1 MAFDPSVIG
10 SIGDTQADI
19 PGALGKA
26 ATLRDMTNR
35 NQLNELQLHGAQ
47 EEAREKS
54 KVNDILK
61 KSDYTTPQG
70 LAKTAAE
77 VNRVSPRS
85 AMDLLKQGQQY
96 QSGQVQAQL
105 DQYSLA
111 EKRQDLIVGTLDGVI
126 AEARNLKNNGG
137 SDLDVNALI
146 TQRMPQA
153 LQQLRN
159 AKLSDGAPALPDD
172 QLKMVSSQPFTLATL
187 ESWEAKSK
195 QGQAQIK
202 QRLEQFKADTQAKG
216 QQTRERGEDER
227 ERADKAREAMAEQKR
242 TASTF
247 GGKEGELLGAM
258 ADRGVALP
266 AGFRSKEQMKATL
279 SSLIARHPDQSASQ
293 IAEVIETGQI
303 SFGSEKKETQISAAI
318 AGKIRYAE
326 EEIKRIVPLVQQAS
340 AAVPRGQ
347 FVPWNQLKQY
357 SNTKISDPALK
368 KFKSYMTTLSNSYDV
383 LAARGGTDV
392 EKRKH
397 NREMFDTADSPE
409 ALQAALDAV
418 LTEAKISGEAAQ
430 ASTTPRLNNPSQPAA
445 PGQGGAGAPAGQAP
459 GHALAPGAKYTH
471 PSGATVEIIG

>member
-19 PGALGKA
+19 PGAIGRGTQLKDMINREQLG
-26 ATLRDMTNR
+26 
-35 NQLNELQLHGAQ
+35 ELQLHGAK
-47 EEAREKS
+47 EEAAEKS

-61 KSDYTTPQG
+61 KSDYTTPAG

-111 EKRQDLIVGTLDGVI
+111 EKRQDLIVSTLDGVI
-126 AEARNLKNNGG
+126 AEARNLKNSGG

-153 LQQLRN
+153 IQSLRSQ
-159 AKLSDGAPALPDD
+159 KLPDGAPALPDD
-172 QLKMVSSQPFTLATL
+172 QLKMVTSQPFSLATL

-227 ERADKAREAMAEQKR
+227 ERADRKREELADLKR

-258 ADRGVALP
+258 ADRGVSLP

-293 IAEVIETGQI
+293 IAEGIETGQI

-340 AAVPRGQ
+340 SAVPRGQ

-357 SNTKISDPALK
+357 SSAKISDPNLK

-430 ASTTPRLNNPSQPAA
+430 ASTTPRLNNPSAPAA
-445 PGQGGAGAPAGQAP
+445 GAAKPNAAG
-459 GHALAPGAKYTH
+459 HELAPGAKYTH